1 MSSTQGHYDEWRF
14 VLGARIPSRAL
25 QLVATISDHP
35 HDPGKQR
42 LYFYLAIMC
51 APITREM
58 LKESEGLREWCNNQ
72 QEVDTD
78 GDTYTWSADGFYSRV
93 ASAKCVVWN
102 HASIEQFS
110 LPKSNARKA
119 AIAIGTKLAQILK
132 RSCSGEASIELLF
145 AIREGKWI
153 DESPGAIGYAVAVGA
168 LAQVLRACQSAL
180 LLHQLTYELS
190 DFEYFHRPPHIS
202 VLDLVALQNFGTLL
216 FYTYRGHEDAA
227 SDHGLLTVFFGPQE
241 HAVRYYV
248 ERGYWTEIDANTFLK
263 YTHGSDYEHAVS
275 SPQKLDVLKKY
286 CDMKAARTKHKTSPT
301 RARTKEMRKLSRR
314 MTKLRLSPKKP
325 ARS

>member
-1 MSSTQGHYDEWRF
+1 M
-14 VLGARIPSRAL
+14 LGARIPSRAL

-72 QEVDTD
+72 QEADTD
-78 GDTYTWSADGFYSRV
+78 GDATYTWSADGFYSRV

-119 AIAIGTKLAQILK
+119 AIAIGTNLAQILK
-132 RSCSGEASIELLF
+132 RICSGEASIELLF

-168 LAQVLRACQSAL
+168 LAQLIRACQSAL

-190 DFEYFHRPPHIS
+190 DFEYPHRPPHVS

-227 SDHGLLTVFFGPQE
+227 SDHGLLTVFFGPQA
-241 HAVRYYV
+241 HAVLYYV
-248 ERGYWTEIDANTFLK
+248 ERGYWVELDLTTFLR

-286 CDMKAARTKHKTSPT
+286 CDMKAT
-301 RARTKEMRKLSRR
+301 RARTREMRKLSRR
-314 MTKLRLSPKKP
+314 MTKLRLSPKKQ